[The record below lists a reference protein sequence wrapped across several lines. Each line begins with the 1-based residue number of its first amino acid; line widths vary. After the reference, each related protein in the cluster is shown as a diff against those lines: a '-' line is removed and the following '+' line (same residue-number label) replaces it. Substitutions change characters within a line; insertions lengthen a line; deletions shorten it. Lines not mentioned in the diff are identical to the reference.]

1 VGRIGSEVKGVEPS
15 RYIVVEGVLGV
26 GKTSLCEVLAKA
38 LNARLVLE
46 AAAENPFLGK
56 FYQDMRGYAFQTQIF
71 FLLNRYR
78 QQQEIAQGDLFRRN
92 LVCDYLFAK
101 DRIFAYLTLEENEL
115 NLYERLNGLL
125 QDQVLKPD
133 LVIYLQAST
142 DVLLQRLARRGRAF
156 EKSLPKDYL
165 ERLNQAYNYFF
176 FHYQDTPLLVV
187 NTNEIDFV
195 HNPADLQ
202 DLLAYIQT
210 MGKGTQYYHPRG
222 NPK

>member
-1 VGRIGSEVKGVEPS
+1 MEPS

-26 GKTSLCEVLAKA
+26 GKTSLCEQLAKA

-46 AAAENPFLGK
+46 AVEDNPFLTK

-78 QQQEIAQGDLFRRN
+78 QQMEIAQGDLFRRN

-101 DRIFAYLTLEENEL
+101 DRIFAYLTLDENEL
-115 NLYERLNGLL
+115 NLYERLCGLL
-125 QDQVLKPD
+125 RDQVLKPD
-133 LVIYLQAST
+133 LVIYLQASSE
-142 DVLLQRLARRGRAF
+142 VLLQRLGRRGRSY
-156 EKSLPKDYL
+156 EKGLGRDYL

-176 FHYQDTPLLVV
+176 FHYQETPLLVI

-195 HNPADLQ
+195 HQPEDLQ

-222 NPK
+222 AAK